1 MGGPVWLSAIFAAI
15 MLAVAVYCTG
25 RLVAARRWRRPTELD
40 TDGAHVVMGVAMAG
54 MLVSGLRTPLPAGL
68 WEGVFGVGAVWFG
81 AQALR
86 ARRGPVTSPWS
97 CLHATPHLVECAA
110 MVYMF
115 LLLPAAV
122 VAKTAAGGMGAMA
135 VSPAESRFSF
145 LALLMAVFLLGYV
158 IWLGDRLMLRR
169 PAQPLALAAQPLA
182 AQPLPAQ
189 PLPTQP
195 LPTQALAAHPLPAQP
210 ARASVLAVVP
220 SGVPVSTATPATAPP
235 ACHAAA
241 APRYLAPRCALL
253 CKAAM
258 GMTMG
263 YMLILML

>member
-182 AQPLPAQ
+182 AQPP
-189 PLPTQP
+189 PPP
-195 LPTQALAAHPLPAQP
+195 PPPPPP
-210 ARASVLAVVP
+210 ARASVIAVVP
-220 SGVPVSTATPATAPP
+220 SGAPVSTATPATAPP

>member
-1 MGGPVWLSAIFAAI
+1 MGGPVWLSAIFAGM
-15 MLAVAVYCTG
+15 MLVVAVYCTG
-25 RLVAARRWRRPTELD
+25 RLVVARRWRRPTELD

-54 MLVSGLRTPLPAGL
+54 VLVSGLRAPLPTGL

-86 ARRGPVTSPWS
+86 ARRGPAASPWR
-97 CLHATPHLVECAA
+97 CLHAAPHLVECVA

-122 VAKTAAGGMGAMA
+122 VIKSSVGGMGAMA
-135 VSPAESRFSF
+135 VSSAGSRFSF

-169 PAQPLALAAQPLA
+169 PALALAAQPPA
-182 AQPLPAQ
+182 AS
-189 PLPTQP
+189 
-195 LPTQALAAHPLPAQP
+195 ALAT
-210 ARASVLAVVP
+210 VP
-220 SGVPVSTATPATAPP
+220 SGAAAATAAATASAAAATTPAG
-235 ACHAAA
+235 CHAAA
-241 APRYLAPRCALL
+241 PAPRYLAPRCALL